1 MNLKKMISPLL
12 CLCLIVGLL
21 GGLAVPARAAN
32 PTVTQTANVVIVV
45 DFADTSHTGHGFGCL
60 ETADGPASMVDS
72 FNGSSVRSMKNYISA
87 ISYGQLQVTNIF
99 PQYNETD
106 KTIQIYELP
115 HNENYYVDQGMKNIG
130 TAIIQ
135 DSLSYLQS
143 LLSGHSGL
151 DLEQDGFIDN
161 LTLVIPSN
169 SAGKSPIDSHQSH
182 YDGTE
187 TVNGFGIRNYVVLSE
202 YDLALGGAVASH
214 EFLHT
219 QGYPDL
225 YVGGGTSSG
234 CYPVAPWCIMSTA
247 SYNYPLAYLRSA
259 ISGWFTIPTVTAST
273 VGYRLHTATATADS
287 ADPQAVILK
296 TDLCPTEFFVV
307 EYRKKGGQSGLDY
320 HIPGDGLIIY
330 RVNQLS
336 SSNFAG
342 PPYMVYLFRPGDSY
356 ADGHELGGGDTYSA
370 FLSRESGRTGYGSAD
385 LSATLENGA
394 LTYSDGRNSGIV
406 INNVGSAAGDTITFD
421 ITYTELPDGSYWDPV
436 SSSAISGTIT
446 DSYLDSDG
454 TLYYLESEYGNV
466 YLSKFDGTDWTR
478 LSTPLSA
485 GNATMLFLQ
494 KYGSDFYASYY
505 SAGKTNLAK
514 WDGSRWT
521 SLYSAG
527 ANDMDMTADDH
538 GVYLTYTS
546 TDNTTVY
553 VYQYTGAGGGLLAPS
568 AATCGYAANP
578 SITAEN
584 GTVAITYRDFYSNDR
599 VYTKIYGTDLT
610 WADVSPAG
618 CSSSGGAIVEFHGGQ
633 LYLLTS
639 GTQGNLLYRRDSVSG
654 AWTQLGDAYA
664 SGSVIDQQLCFAGDI
679 PCVLYK
685 SSTSQQTVSKL
696 EAKQLIGG
704 TFVPMGQYLASD
716 KGIVSPRL
724 HIYNGNLYAAY
735 LSGDSYAS
743 KQLNLKSYTPRT
755 EHTHTYGGW
764 TQASAPTCTQPGSE
778 TRICSVCGNTDTR
791 TTAATGHSWNA
802 FATVDTAPAYSHAG
816 SQSIHC
822 KNCDAVKDRQTLPA
836 KQNPFTDV
844 VPGQYSYYYTPV
856 LWALDAQVTTGKT
869 ATLFAPFDVCTRG
882 QVVTFLW
889 RAAGS
894 PRPSTGQSPF
904 VDVQDPTAYY
914 YSAVLWAAEKGITT
928 GMDAT
933 HFSPD
938 LTVTRGQFVTF
949 LWRLAGKPASGG
961 ESPFADIAPGP
972 NSYYYDAVLW
982 AVRCGV
988 TTGMGDGTFAPG
1000 STCQRGQTVTFLHR
1014 YYTKVA
1020 S

>member
-60 ETADGPASMVDS
+60 KTADGPASMVDS

-106 KTIQIYELP
+106 KTIQIYKLP

-143 LLSGHSGL
+143 LLSGHSDL

-320 HIPGDGLIIY
+320 HIPGDGLIVY

-356 ADGHELGGGDTYSA
+356 ADGHELGGGDPKSA
-370 FLSRESGRTGYGSAD
+370 FLSQESGRTGYGSAD
-385 LSATLENGA
+385 LSAALEDGA

-406 INNVGSAAGDTITFD
+406 ISNVGSAAGDSITFD

-454 TLYYLESEYGNV
+454 TLYYLEGEYSNV
-466 YLSKFDGTDWTR
+466 YLSKFDGTNWTR

-494 KYGSDFYASYY
+494 KYGSDFYVGYY
-505 SAGKTNLAK
+505 SAGKANLAK
-514 WDGSRWT
+514 WDGSSWT
-521 SLYSAG
+521 PLYSAD
-527 ANDMDMTADDH
+527 ANDMNMAADDS
-538 GVYLTYTS
+538 GVYLTYSS
-546 TDNTTVY
+546 TDNSTVY
-553 VYQYTGAGGGLLAPS
+553 VYRHTASGGGLLGS
-568 AATCGYAANP
+568 SVGTYNYAANL
-578 SITAEN
+578 SITAEH
-584 GTVAITYRDFYSNDR
+584 GTVAVTYRDFPSDR
-599 VYTKIYGTDLT
+599 VYTKVYGADQT
-610 WADVSPAG
+610 WTDVSLSG
-618 CSSSGGAIVEFHGGQ
+618 CISSGGAIVKLHGGQ

-639 GTQGNLLYRRDSVSG
+639 GTQGNLLYRRDSSG
-654 AWTQLGDAYA
+654 AWTQLGGAYA
-664 SGSVIDQQLCFAGDI
+664 PGSIIDQQLCFADDI

-685 SSTSQQTVSKL
+685 SSTSQQTVTKL
-696 EAKQLIGG
+696 EATQLIDGI
-704 TFVPMGQYLASD
+704 FVPMGQYLASD
-716 KGIVSPRL
+716 KGISSPRL
-724 HIYNGNLYAAY
+724 HTYNGKLYAAY
-735 LSGDSYAS
+735 LSGDSSSS
-743 KQLNLKSYTPRT
+743 KQLNLKSYTPRA

-764 TQASAPTCTQPGSE
+764 TVATAATCTQPGSE
-778 TRICSVCGNTDTR
+778 TRTCSLCGGTETR
-791 TTAATGHSWNA
+791 AIAAKGHSWNSA
-802 FATVDTAPAYSHAG
+802 ATVDIPAAYSHPG

-822 KNCDAVKDRQTLPA
+822 KNCDATKNASTIPA
-836 KQNPFTDV
+836 KPNPFTDV
-844 VPGQYSYYYTPV
+844 APGEHSYYYTPV
-856 LWALDAQVTTGKT
+856 LWALDEHVTTGKT
-869 ATLFAPFDVCTRG
+869 ATIFAPFENCNRS

-889 RAAGS
+889 RAAGC
-894 PRPSTGQSPF
+894 PEPTTKTSPF
-904 VDVQDPTAYY
+904 TDVQDPNAFYY
-914 YSAVLWAAEKGITT
+914 KAVLWAAEKGITN
-928 GMDAT
+928 GMEPTLFA
-933 HFSPD
+933 PN

-949 LWRLAGKPASGG
+949 LWRHAGKPAHGT
-961 ESPFADIAPGP
+961 ENPFWDIVPGP
-972 NSYYYDAVLW
+972 HSFYYDAVLW
-982 AVRCGV
+982 ASEQGV
-988 TTGMGDGTFAPG
+988 TNGMGEGAFSPNNY
-1000 STCQRGQTVTFLHR
+1000 CLRGQTVTFLHR
-1014 YYTKVA
+1014 YYTH
-1020 S
+1020 